1 MKHAILIAMI
11 LTASL
16 CYARTPLIV
25 YDPNTVIESPA
36 DSNNISIVITVEVT
50 KEQYAAMQY
59 LNISLLD
66 VVDRSNLRR
75 TLDGLI
81 LRAKALIVEAW
92 TITELKALKEI

>member
-1 MKHAILIAMI
+1 MKHAILIAMM

-59 LNISLLD
+59 LNMSLLD

-75 TLDGLI
+75 ILNGLI
-81 LRAKALIVEAW
+81 LRAKALMVEAW

>member
-36 DSNNISIVITVEVT
+36 DSNNISIVITVEIT
-50 KEQYAAMQY
+50 KDQYAAMQY
-59 LNISLLD
+59 LDMSLLD
-66 VVDRSNLRR
+66 VVEKSNLNRV
-75 TLDGLI
+75 LDGLI
-81 LRAKALIVEAW
+81 LRAKALIVKAW
-92 TITELKALKEI
+92 TVTELKAIKK

>member
-25 YDPNTVIESPA
+25 YDPNTVIDSPT
-36 DSNNISIVITVEVT
+36 DPNNISIVITVEVT

-59 LNISLLD
+59 LNMSLLD
-66 VVDRSNLRR
+66 VVERSNLSRI
-75 TLDGLI
+75 LNGLI
-81 LRAKALIVEAW
+81 LRAKALMVEAW

>member
-1 MKHAILIAMI
+1 MKHAILIAMM

-59 LNISLLD
+59 LNMSLLD

-75 TLDGLI
+75 ILNGLI